1 MGEVK
6 RLWGEIANTV
16 MQNLIH
22 LPSKLAPMLTMMDN
36 TDVIADII
44 DREIRTVLEALSE
57 TPLPEGAAAQ
67 QDEETDEDE

>member
-1 MGEVK
+1 
-6 RLWGEIANTV
+6 
-16 MQNLIH
+16 
-22 LPSKLAPMLTMMDN
+22 MMDN